1 MEEGEQL
8 MDYTVVIRKAESGRY
23 IASCPA
29 IPECHAQGD
38 SYEEAIQNAKEA
50 LSLCIEHI
58 REQGQELPQEMGSV
72 KVAVSG

>member
-8 MDYTVVIRKAESGRY
+8 MDYTVVIRKAESGHY